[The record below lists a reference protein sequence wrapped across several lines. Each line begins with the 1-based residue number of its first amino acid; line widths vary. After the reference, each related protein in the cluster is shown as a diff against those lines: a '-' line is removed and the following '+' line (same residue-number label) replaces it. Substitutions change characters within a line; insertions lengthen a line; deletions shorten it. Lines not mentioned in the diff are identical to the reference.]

1 MTRAVIA
8 TIAPTT
14 GALVLMTA
22 VLGSSLGYIDGT
34 AVNVALPILQRD
46 LNASAGD
53 AQWVMEAYTL
63 FLSSLILAG
72 GSLGD
77 LFGRRKLFAIGVAIF
92 TLSSL
97 ACAASPSIALLI
109 AARCVQGI
117 GAALA
122 TPASL
127 ALITAAFTGEDRG
140 RAIGTWSAA
149 SAIVSAAGPLLGG
162 WLTQTFSWRAV
173 FLINLPLGVLAFLL
187 AVFCVPE
194 SKDEDAAPDI
204 DLFGAAF
211 ITIGLATF
219 VYGLI
224 RLQGVH
230 GDVLAELAIA
240 VGIILVFVFGAYE
253 HFVARHPMIPTDVF
267 ASAAFTGANL
277 YTFLLYAALGGALF
291 FVPFQLIGVHH
302 YSPLGAGAA
311 LLPFVLI
318 MFIASRWT
326 GGLEERIGARIPL
339 VAGALFAAAGFAGFA
354 LPANDGSYWTTFFPG
369 AVLLGVGGALF
380 VAPLTTLAMDSVKTE
395 ESGIA
400 SGVNNAVARA
410 AGLVAVAGLGL
421 VYVKSFGAMTLIA
434 AALCACAAIFAAFWD
449 LKARNEPAR

>member
-22 VLGSSLGYIDGT
+22 ILGSSLGYIDGT

-53 AQWVMEAYTL
+53 AQWVMESYTL

-92 TLSSL
+92 TVSSL
-97 ACAASPSIALLI
+97 ACAASPSIAFLI
-109 AARCVQGI
+109 AARCAQGI

-122 TPASL
+122 IPVSL
-127 ALITAAFTGEDRG
+127 ALITATFTGEERG

-162 WLTQTFSWRAV
+162 WFTQTFSWRAV
-173 FLINLPLGVLAFLL
+173 FLINVPLGILAFLL

-194 SKDEDAAPDI
+194 SKGEDAAPDI
-204 DLFGAAF
+204 DLFGAAL
-211 ITIGLATF
+211 ITVGLAMF

-224 RLQGVH
+224 RLQGTP

-240 VGIILVFVFGAYE
+240 AGIILVLVFGAYE
-253 HFVARHPMIPTDVF
+253 HFVARHPMISTDVF
-267 ASAAFTGANL
+267 ASDAFTGVNL

-311 LLPFVLI
+311 LVPFVLI
-318 MFIASRWT
+318 MFVASRWA
-326 GGLEERIGARIPL
+326 GGLAERIGARLPL
-339 VAGALFAAAGFAGFA
+339 VTGALFAAAGFAAFA
-354 LPANDGSYWTTFFPG
+354 LSANDGSYWTTFFPG
-369 AVLLGVGGALF
+369 AVLLGAGGALF

-410 AGLVAVAGLGL
+410 AGLVAIAGLGL
-421 VYVKSFGAMTLIA
+421 VYVKSFGAMMLIA
-434 AALCACAAIFAAFWD
+434 AALCACAALLAAFWD